1 MKHLQLIAIIF
12 FVSMASFAVGYT
24 VKVQTKTV
32 VVETAPVFG
41 GLQEDLDA
49 EKAKSHALRKKVF
62 LADSRLKGDLG
73 IDLSFG
79 TPEQWVQSGIDVAED
94 LEIELNGNENLN
106 QLSGLIRAE
115 LGQQSML
122 CNNPNSQAYDPKDNN
137 TANP

>member
-1 MKHLQLIAIIF
+1 MKHLHLIAIIF

-32 VVETAPVFG
+32 VVETSPVFG

-49 EKAKSHALRKKVF
+49 EKAKKVKVMTGYF
-62 LADSRLKGDLG
+62 KAMERLKETPTV
-73 IDLSFG
+73 DLSQG
-79 TPEQWVQSGIDVAED
+79 TAEEWTQGYIGVAEE

-122 CNNPNSQAYDPKDNN
+122 CNNPNSQAYDPK
-137 TANP
+137 NPNVVNP